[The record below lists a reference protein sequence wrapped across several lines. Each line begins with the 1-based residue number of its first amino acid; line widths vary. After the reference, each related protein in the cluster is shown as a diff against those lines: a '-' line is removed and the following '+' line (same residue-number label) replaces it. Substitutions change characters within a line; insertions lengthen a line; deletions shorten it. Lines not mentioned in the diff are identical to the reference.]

1 MRCDR
6 AVMLLAT
13 GGPIG
18 HWRARRHAAR
28 CARCAAEVARLG
40 RIARE
45 LAAVE
50 PLSAARR
57 AVWTSMST
65 EPRPEFRPLR
75 YRPALLAGAAAA
87 AVLVVG
93 LGVAIVARRPPPVPG
108 PPISDVGP
116 PLAQTGEVH
125 RPASPA
131 TIREL
136 DDLKSGFQSLS
147 QELTWLRRRAEL
159 LDERKAAE
167 ALSQRLD
174 RSVALRGS

>member
-18 HWRARRHAAR
+18 HWRARCHAAR
-28 CARCAAEVARLG
+28 CARCAAEAARLG

-65 EPRPEFRPLR
+65 EPRPEFRPLQ

-87 AVLVVG
+87 AVLVIA
-93 LGVAIVARRPPPVPG
+93 LGVAIMASRPPPVPG
-108 PPISDVGP
+108 PPISDVGS
-116 PLAQTGEVH
+116 PLPQTGEVN
-125 RPASPA
+125 RAA

-136 DDLKSGFQSLS
+136 DDLKSDFQSLS
-147 QELTWLRRRAEL
+147 QELTRLRRRAEL